1 MKIVLISDTHGLHS
15 KMAHPMPEGDVLIHA
30 GDFTNVG
37 SLPDVARFDQ
47 WMGSLDYKHKIVIAG
62 NHERGWD
69 KTERSLSNNLLNAHY
84 LEDSSINID
93 GVNFYG
99 SPWTPTFG
107 WDWAFNVDRGDA
119 IRGKWDMIP
128 DAGLVDVLITH
139 GPPKGIRDQS
149 VPPNS
154 ECVGCDDLFHQVMIS
169 QPKVHVFGHIH
180 GGYGKTQFGEGTIFV
195 NAAICDEDYRPVN
208 APIVVEFK
216 GTK

>member
-15 KMAHPMPEGDVLIHA
+15 KMTHPMPEGEVLIHA

-37 SLPDVARFDQ
+37 SLVDVARFDQ
-47 WMGSLDYKHKIVIAG
+47 WLGSLDYKHKIVIAG

-69 KTERSLSNNLLNAHY
+69 KRARSLGNNLSNAHY

-107 WDWAFNVDRGDA
+107 WDWAFNADRGNA
-119 IRGKWDMIP
+119 IRRKWAMIP

-154 ECVGCDDLFHQVMIS
+154 ECVGCDDLFDKVMIS

-180 GGYGKTQFGEGTIFV
+180 GGYGKTQFGEGPIFV
-195 NAAICDEDYRPVN
+195 NAAICNERYEPVN
-208 APIVVEFK
+208 APIIVEI
-216 GTK
+216 